1 MKNSG
6 NDHLPCIFLFKEN
19 NSGFFINGVS
29 VSEQSEEC
37 FGPLCEE
44 PPSIMQWLYRHLS
57 GHQVRQMKV
66 FTWKKFE
73 RTFLTPPEISATT
86 VN

>member
-6 NDHLPCIFLFKEN
+6 NDYLPLYFLVQR
-19 NSGFFINGVS
+19 FFSNGVS

-37 FGPLCEE
+37 FVPLCEE

-57 GHQVRQMKV
+57 GHQVRQMKE

-73 RTFLTPPEISATT
+73 TTFVTPAKISPTT

>member
-1 MKNSG
+1 MIICLVFSCSKKIIQ
-6 NDHLPCIFLFKEN
+6 D
-19 NSGFFINGVS
+19 FFINGVS

-37 FGPLCEE
+37 CVPLCEE

-57 GHQVRQMKV
+57 GHQVRQMKE

-73 RTFLTPPEISATT
+73 RTFLTPLKYLPQQ
-86 VN
+86 